1 MQILDQP
8 RTPLIIE
15 AYRMKRAAGVS
26 EIEEVVTRLDENLFT
41 ENLYYMKK
49 TKFENE
55 QQFKVELQNYILVL
69 HKSEFIPGSQPK
81 SKQQTSLEARCRGQR
96 LRSSYERYLCYVI
109 ILKGIVH
116 NFSRSHGA
124 ASQGPLRRESRSH
137 VALRVE
143 VPGGKLKTPKN

>member
-1 MQILDQP
+1 MQCYTYKVYITNVVPSYKQFTKTCNNILRIFCQLQILDQP

-55 QQFKVELQNYILVL
+55 QQFKVELQNYTLVL
-69 HKSEFIPGSQPK
+69 YKSKFIPGSQPK
-81 SKQQTSLEARCRGQR
+81 SKQQTSLVARCRGQR
-96 LRSSYERYLCYVI
+96 LRSYERPFLCHYL
-109 ILKGIVH
+109 
-116 NFSRSHGA
+116 
-124 ASQGPLRRESRSH
+124 
-137 VALRVE
+137 
-143 VPGGKLKTPKN
+143 

>member
-1 MQILDQP
+1 MQCYTYKVYITNVVPSYKQFTKTCNNILRIFCQLQILDQP

-55 QQFKVELQNYILVL
+55 QQFKVELQNYTLVL
-69 HKSEFIPGSQPK
+69 YKSKFIPGSQPK
-81 SKQQTSLEARCRGQR
+81 SKQQTSLVARCRGQR
-96 LRSSYERYLCYVI
+96 LRSYERPLLSLCQY
-109 ILKGIVH
+109 
-116 NFSRSHGA
+116 S
-124 ASQGPLRRESRSH
+124 
-137 VALRVE
+137 
-143 VPGGKLKTPKN
+143 